1 MSVGFNHI
9 ITFDRKGKVIDY
21 QQSYND
27 NYAKT
32 IRCFLPQNINN
43 RNCYR
48 AHLAVR
54 INNTFPVMIVKV
66 VGNKSETDLNCYN
79 FDLSDVYEQYKVFNK
94 IGLMQVILTEDNDD
108 LIFKS
113 ESFRA

>member
-9 ITFDRKGKVIDY
+9 ITFDRKGKVINY

-27 NYAKT
+27 NYVKT

-43 RNCYR
+43 RNHYR
-48 AHLAVR
+48 VHLAVK
-54 INNTFPVMIVKV
+54 INNTFPAMIVKV
-66 VGNKSETDLNCYN
+66 VGNKSETDLNCYDFN
-79 FDLSDVYEQYKVFNK
+79 LSDVYEQYKVFDK
-94 IGLMQVILTEDNDD
+94 IGLMQVILTEDNDN

-113 ESFRA
+113 ELFRA